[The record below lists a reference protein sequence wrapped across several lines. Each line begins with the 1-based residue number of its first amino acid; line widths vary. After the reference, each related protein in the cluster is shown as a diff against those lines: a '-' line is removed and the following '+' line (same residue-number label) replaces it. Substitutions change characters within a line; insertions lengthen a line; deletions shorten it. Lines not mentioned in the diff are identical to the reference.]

1 MIKFDQLQVRYAYMD
16 VACKDVLLYFGKD
29 LSNIKPDELFS
40 MYICQVYVRL
50 RGKNILFCD
59 MKLITISISSLPE
72 KIS

>member
-1 MIKFDQLQVRYAYMD
+1 MD
-16 VACKDVLLYFGKD
+16 VSCKNVLFYFGED
-29 LSNIKPDELFS
+29 PSNIKPDEFLS

-50 RGKNILFCD
+50 RDKNILLWYFCD